1 MVQLNHLKQTI
12 SCYKHRGAEGY
23 SRQLCKMKGAYGLSM
38 LVLLACVSSFPLPEN
53 HEQKDLLE
61 INSLWK
67 MLSNAEEDGGASA
80 LLYLESLRNKKNADP
95 ASLFSVA
102 KELQGFGKERAGFR
116 FRFGRGE
123 GNNEVEDLEPQE
135 EKRSGNPLGSLAEE
149 LNGYN
154 RKKGGFSFRF
164 GRR

>member
-1 MVQLNHLKQTI
+1 M
-12 SCYKHRGAEGY
+12 RGT
-23 SRQLCKMKGAYGLSM
+23 YGLYLLLF
-38 LVLLACVSSFPLPEN
+38 LVLGSSYGVQDSMEELDPWERN
-53 HEQKDLLE
+53 R
-61 INSLWK
+61 LWK
-67 MLSNAEEDGGASA
+67 LLTDGNENIAGS
-80 LLYLESLRNKKNADP
+80 LLHLGGPRDKKSTDP

-116 FRFGRGE
+116 FRFGRREE
-123 GNNEVEDLEPQE
+123 GDEFKDFEPQI
-135 EKRSGNPLGSLAEE
+135 EKREDSALGSLAEE

>member
-1 MVQLNHLKQTI
+1 M
-12 SCYKHRGAEGY
+12 RGAH
-23 SRQLCKMKGAYGLSM
+23 SLSLLL
-38 LVLLACVSSFPLPEN
+38 LVLGFSCSLQDSMEEQLPWERARLWQLLVGGDEDLPEP
-53 HEQKDLLE
+53 LLQ
-61 INSLWK
+61 L
-67 MLSNAEEDGGASA
+67 GGP
-80 LLYLESLRNKKNADP
+80 RDKKNTDP

-116 FRFGRGE
+116 FRFGRREE
-123 GNNEVEDLEPQE
+123 GNEMEKEEPDL
-135 EKRSGNPLGSLAEE
+135 EKRSGTALGSLAEE

>member
-1 MVQLNHLKQTI
+1 MTGTYELSLLLFLLLG
-12 SCYKHRGAEGY
+12 S
-23 SRQLCKMKGAYGLSM
+23 SYGLQESM
-38 LVLLACVSSFPLPEN
+38 EELDPWERN
-53 HEQKDLLE
+53 R
-61 INSLWK
+61 LWK
-67 MLSNAEEDGGASA
+67 LLTDGNEDIAGS
-80 LLYLESLRNKKNADP
+80 LLHLGSPRDRKSTDP

-116 FRFGRGE
+116 FRFGRRE
-123 GNNEVEDLEPQE
+123 EENEVKDFEPQID
-135 EKRSGNPLGSLAEE
+135 KRGATALGSLAEE

>member
-1 MVQLNHLKQTI
+1 
-12 SCYKHRGAEGY
+12 
-23 SRQLCKMKGAYGLSM
+23 MKGASGPSVILF
-38 LVLLACVSSFPLPEN
+38 LVLGYSFALQESMEDREPWERFQLWKILTNGDENISAFPLRPAN
-53 HEQKDLLE
+53 
-61 INSLWK
+61 
-67 MLSNAEEDGGASA
+67 
-80 LLYLESLRNKKNADP
+80 LRDRKSTDP

-116 FRFGRGE
+116 FRFGRRDEENDVE
-123 GNNEVEDLEPQE
+123 GFEPQID
-135 EKRSGNPLGSLAEE
+135 KRVGTALGSLAEE

>member
-1 MVQLNHLKQTI
+1 MKSASGPSFLLLMVLG
-12 SCYKHRGAEGY
+12 SGF
-23 SRQLCKMKGAYGLSM
+23 GLQES
-38 LVLLACVSSFPLPEN
+38 
-53 HEQKDLLE
+53 LE
-61 INSLWK
+61 DREPWERIQLWK
-67 MLSNAEEDGGASA
+67 IFTDGDENIPASI
-80 LLYLESLRNKKNADP
+80 LRLVNLKDKKSTDP

-116 FRFGRGE
+116 FRFGKRDE
-123 GNNEVEDLEPQE
+123 GNDVEDFGPQID
-135 EKRSGNPLGSLAEE
+135 KRVGTALGSLAEE

>member
-1 MVQLNHLKQTI
+1 MRGTHGLCLLLCFVLGFSRSQQEMTEEQVPWERLRFWQLLPDGVEDLPG
-12 SCYKHRGAEGY
+12 R
-23 SRQLCKMKGAYGLSM
+23 
-38 LVLLACVSSFPLPEN
+38 LLQV
-53 HEQKDLLE
+53 
-61 INSLWK
+61 
-67 MLSNAEEDGGASA
+67 GGP
-80 LLYLESLRNKKNADP
+80 RDKKSTEP

-116 FRFGRGE
+116 FRFGRE
-123 GNNEVEDLEPQE
+123 ENEAEKPEQE
-135 EKRSGNPLGSLAEE
+135 LEKRSGTALGSLAEE

>member
-1 MVQLNHLKQTI
+1 MRGSYGI
-12 SCYKHRGAEGY
+12 SV
-23 SRQLCKMKGAYGLSM
+23 
-38 LVLLACVSSFPLPEN
+38 LVLLSLGYTFALQDSREQTDPWEIIRLLRMLPDGEEN
-53 HEQKDLLE
+53 IAGWYPSAPKQK
-61 INSLWK
+61 K
-67 MLSNAEEDGGASA
+67 TT
-80 LLYLESLRNKKNADP
+80 DP

-116 FRFGRGE
+116 FRFGRQEE
-123 GNNEVEDLEPQE
+123 GDELEDFKKEEE
-135 EKRSGNPLGSLAEE
+135 EKRGGTALGSLAEE

>member
-1 MVQLNHLKQTI
+1 M
-12 SCYKHRGAEGY
+12 RGAHGVSLLLFLVWG
-23 SRQLCKMKGAYGLSM
+23 SRCCLQEMMEDPVPWERVRLWQL
-38 LVLLACVSSFPLPEN
+38 LPEPAAALPGPFL
-53 HEQKDLLE
+53 QDDGPRDKKSTDL
-61 INSLWK
+61 
-67 MLSNAEEDGGASA
+67 
-80 LLYLESLRNKKNADP
+80 

-116 FRFGRGE
+116 FRFGRREE
-123 GNNEVEDLEPQE
+123 GNEVENLEPE
-135 EKRSGNPLGSLAEE
+135 LDKRSASALGSLAEE

>member
-1 MVQLNHLKQTI
+1 MQ
-12 SCYKHRGAEGY
+12 A
-23 SRQLCKMKGAYGLSM
+23 ALSVSLLLF
-38 LVLLACVSSFPLPEN
+38 LVLGSGSGLQEPLEDRAPWDRLRLW
-53 HEQKDLLE
+53 QLLPD
-61 INSLWK
+61 
-67 MLSNAEEDGGASA
+67 EDVPGP
-80 LLYLESLRNKKNADP
+80 LLQLVGPRDKKSTDP

-116 FRFGRGE
+116 FRFGRREE
-123 GNNEVEDLEPQE
+123 GNEVEKSDPDLET
-135 EKRSGNPLGSLAEE
+135 RSATALGSLAEE

>member
-1 MVQLNHLKQTI
+1 MRGAHSVSILLFLVLGFSCSLQTI
-12 SCYKHRGAEGY
+12 MGDHVPWERI
-23 SRQLCKMKGAYGLSM
+23 RLWQLLRDGDEDLPRP
-38 LVLLACVSSFPLPEN
+38 LLQL
-53 HEQKDLLE
+53 
-61 INSLWK
+61 
-67 MLSNAEEDGGASA
+67 GGP
-80 LLYLESLRNKKNADP
+80 RDKKSTDP

-116 FRFGRGE
+116 FRFGRREE
-123 GNNEVEDLEPQE
+123 GNEVENPEPELEE
-135 EKRSGNPLGSLAEE
+135 RSATALGSLAEE

>member
-1 MVQLNHLKQTI
+1 M
-12 SCYKHRGAEGY
+12 RGTHGVP
-23 SRQLCKMKGAYGLSM
+23 LLLF
-38 LVLLACVSSFPLPEN
+38 LVLGFGLQDTLEQDAPWERVRLWQLLPDGDE
-53 HEQKDLLE
+53 DLPGPVLQ
-61 INSLWK
+61 L
-67 MLSNAEEDGGASA
+67 GGP
-80 LLYLESLRNKKNADP
+80 RDKKSTDP

-116 FRFGRGE
+116 FRFGRREE
-123 GNNEVEDLEPQE
+123 GNEVENPDPELET
-135 EKRSGNPLGSLAEE
+135 RSATALGSLAEE

>member
-1 MVQLNHLKQTI
+1 MN
-12 SCYKHRGAEGY
+12 GN
-23 SRQLCKMKGAYGLSM
+23 YGLSI
-38 LVLLACVSSFPLPEN
+38 LVLITLGSSFALQESR
-53 HEQKDLLE
+53 EQRDPWEKILFWNLFPDVEEKGAGSLL
-61 INSLWK
+61 
-67 MLSNAEEDGGASA
+67 AGGA
-80 LLYLESLRNKKNADP
+80 LRDKKSADP

-116 FRFGRGE
+116 FRFGRREDG
-123 GNNEVEDLEPQE
+123 NEVENFESQLE
-135 EKRSGNPLGSLAEE
+135 EKRSGTPLGSLAEE

>member
-1 MVQLNHLKQTI
+1 M
-12 SCYKHRGAEGY
+12 
-23 SRQLCKMKGAYGLSM
+23 MKGASGLSLLLLM
-38 LVLLACVSSFPLPEN
+38 VLGSCFGLQES
-53 HEQKDLLE
+53 LE
-61 INSLWK
+61 DGEPWEKITLWK
-67 MLSNAEEDGGASA
+67 ILTDRDENSPT
-80 LLYLESLRNKKNADP
+80 YLQHLANPRDKKSTDP

-116 FRFGRGE
+116 FRFGRRDE
-123 GNNEVEDLEPQE
+123 GNDVDDFEPQID
-135 EKRSGNPLGSLAEE
+135 KRVGTALGSLAEE